1 VVLLVDDNAGTDLVQ
16 EMPEDVGDGYCAINR
31 SHEREICLVALEMM
45 GLSGTT
51 TVFGRAL
58 AFVNESCSDP

>member
-1 VVLLVDDNAGTDLVQ
+1 VVLLVDDNAGAALVQ
-16 EMPEDVGDGYCAINR
+16 EMPEDVVDGFCAINR

-45 GLSGTT
+45 GLSWTP

-58 AFVNESCSDP
+58 AFVNGSCSDL